1 MADQPTSEPKIQ
13 VHEII
18 VEALKGIKN
27 EILLFAVVVAALFV
41 GSATLGLEVLKEI
54 KWPLL
59 FIFSL
64 GLIAYFVARAIPQA
78 KIRLKQRLKQG

>member
-1 MADQPTSEPKIQ
+1 MADQPTGEPKIQ

>member
-1 MADQPTSEPKIQ
+1 MADQLTGEPKIQ